1 MGRIKANKLRPKAE
15 GQGATAWGNKQ
26 SYKVKF
32 VHEPTGHTVE
42 FPALI
47 DNFKDT
53 HSPELTN
60 TYGGNEHDPYVSLA
74 RTTRNISFDLTVLST
89 SLDEARYNT
98 QCVNLLIQMMY
109 PTLNDDG
116 TFKSK
121 PYINIRLMNL
131 LQGVRSN
138 LGISCCVSSLSYG
151 INFEEGVI
159 TGITQIDGRTIQRE
173 VYPISLKL
181 SIQAKTL
188 IPASRDINSPLPRN
202 FPSYGGR

>member
-1 MGRIKANKLRPKAE
+1 MGSIKATTLRPKAE

-53 HSPELTN
+53 HSPDLTN
-60 TYGGNEHDPYVSLA
+60 TYGGNEHDPYVTLTK
-74 RTTRNISFDLTVLST
+74 TTRNISFDLTVLST
-89 SLDEARYNT
+89 SLDEARHNT

-109 PTLNDDG
+109 PTLNDNA

-138 LGISCCVSSLSYG
+138 LGISCCVGSLSYG
-151 INFEEGVI
+151 IDFEQGVI
-159 TGITQIDGRTIQRE
+159 TGITQKDGRTIQRE
-173 VYPISLKL
+173 
-181 SIQAKTL
+181 
-188 IPASRDINSPLPRN
+188 
-202 FPSYGGR
+202 

>member
-1 MGRIKANKLRPKAE
+1 MGSIKATTLRPKAE

-53 HSPELTN
+53 HSPDLTN
-60 TYGGNEHDPYVSLA
+60 TYGGNEHDPYVTLTK
-74 RTTRNISFDLTVLST
+74 TTRNISFDLTVLST
-89 SLDEARYNT
+89 SLDEARHNT

-109 PTLNDDG
+109 PTLNDNA

-138 LGISCCVSSLSYG
+138 LGISCCVGSLSYG
-151 INFEEGVI
+151 IDFEQGVI
-159 TGITQIDGRTIQRE
+159 TGITQKDGRTIQRE
-173 VYPISLKL
+173 VYPVSLKL
-181 SIQAKTL
+181 SIQAKTI
-188 IPASRDINSPLPRN
+188 IPTSRSTNTPLPRN

>member
-1 MGRIKANKLRPKAE
+1 MATIKANILRPKAE

-53 HSPELTN
+53 HSPDLTN
-60 TYGGNEHDPYVSLA
+60 TYGGNEHDPYVTLTK
-74 RTTRNISFDLTVLST
+74 TTRNISFDLTVLST
-89 SLDEARYNT
+89 SLDEARHNT

-109 PTLNDDG
+109 PTLNDNA

-138 LGISCCVSSLSYG
+138 LGISCCVGSLSYG

-159 TGITQIDGRTIQRE
+159 TGITQKDGRTIQRE
-173 VYPISLKL
+173 VYPVSLKL
-181 SIQAKTL
+181 SIQAKTI
-188 IPASRDINSPLPRN
+188 IPTSRSTNTPLPRN

>member
-1 MGRIKANKLRPKAE
+1 MGNIIKTKLSPKAE

-32 VHEPTGHTVE
+32 EHEPTGHIVE
-42 FPALI
+42 FPAII

-53 HSPELTN
+53 HSPDLTN
-60 TYGGNEHDPYVSLA
+60 TYGGNEHDPYVTLTK
-74 RTTRNISFDLTVLST
+74 TTRNISFDLTVLST
-89 SLDEARYNT
+89 SLDEARHNT

-109 PTLNDDG
+109 PTLNDDA

-131 LQGVRSN
+131 LQGLRG
-138 LGISCCVSSLSYG
+138 LGISCCVGSLSYG

-159 TGITQIDGRTIQRE
+159 TGITQRDGRTIQRE
-173 VYPISLKL
+173 VYPVSLKL
-181 SIQAKTL
+181 SIQAKTI
-188 IPASRDINSPLPRN
+188 IPASRSSQSPFPRN